1 MNDPARALV
10 TQRANARKSLVTRA
24 EASLSQLAAMPTTV
38 MRERFGWLHGSPEER
53 AMIACRAIR
62 DAVTPAQIAQATAMC
77 CEVADGGKR

>member
-1 MNDPARALV
+1 MTDPAKALSA
-10 TQRANARKSLVTRA
+10 QRIASRKPLVTRA
-24 EASLSQLAAMPTTV
+24 EASLSQMAAMPTTV